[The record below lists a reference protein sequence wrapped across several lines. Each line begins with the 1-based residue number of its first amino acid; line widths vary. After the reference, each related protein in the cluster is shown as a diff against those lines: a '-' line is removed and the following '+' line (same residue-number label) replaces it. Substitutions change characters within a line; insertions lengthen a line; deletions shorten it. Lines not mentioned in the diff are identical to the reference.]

1 MNIIDY
7 IKTHKVYL
15 DGAMGSMLQEK
26 GFLDSKDTERL
37 NITHPDII
45 TDIHT
50 SYFNAGSNIIN
61 THTFGANSLKYNEQE
76 LDEIIKA
83 AVTNAKKA
91 RDKAISNNN
100 PQWIALDI
108 GPTGRMLAP
117 YGDLSFDE
125 AVNTFAQTITLGV
138 KYGVDLIYIETM
150 NDSYETKAAV
160 LAAKENCNLPV
171 FVTNSYG
178 EDGKLMTGASPEAM
192 VAMLEGLRV
201 DAIGVNCSFG
211 PKALEPIIM
220 KYIENTSIPIILKPN
235 AGLPQVI
242 NGQTVYD
249 INETDFAQHIS
260 SIIEKGVNIV
270 GGCCGTTPNYIKEL
284 VNECTGAIMQ
294 PFMPKSKTV
303 VSSYTH
309 AIEFDKTPI
318 LIGERINP
326 TGKKL
331 FKEALKNND
340 IDYILN
346 EGIKQQE
353 AGVHILD
360 VNVGLPEIDEVSM
373 LKKVILELQAI
384 INLPLQIDTSNV
396 DALEVALRYY
406 NGKPLINSV
415 NGKQES
421 MDAVFPLA
429 QKYGGV
435 IIALTLDEQGIPA
448 EAKDRLVIADKIIKE
463 AQKYGIERKDLI
475 FDPLAMAISA
485 DPHAGVET
493 LKAIDMLTHLLI
505 CKTSL
510 GVSNVSFGLPKRD
523 IINASYFTQALSKG
537 LSTAIINPFSNEIM
551 KAYYSYL
558 VLNGLDNNCKQYID
572 YAENLETLEASK
584 IQTVGNTT
592 TLNNTGSTIN
602 NSNLNNNSTNISNDN
617 INNCSTSNNQN
628 NNYTPLMRSIIK
640 GLKNEAATYTKEL
653 LETTQALDIINKEII
668 PGLDI
673 IGDEFENKRKYL
685 PQLLMSAEAAK
696 AAFNVIKEN
705 TSTEY
710 SIKKASFVLA
720 TVKGDIHDIGKNI
733 VKLLLENYSYEVID
747 LGKDVS
753 PEDIVKET
761 VNHYAP
767 FVGLSALM
775 TTTVPSMAETIKQLK
790 EKAPWCKIIVG
801 GAVLTKEYAL
811 EIGANYYAKDALDT
825 VKYCE
830 NTLQKNK
837 EKD

>member
-1 MNIIDY
+1 
-7 IKTHKVYL
+7 
-15 DGAMGSMLQEK
+15 
-26 GFLDSKDTERL
+26 
-37 NITHPDII
+37 
-45 TDIHT
+45 
-50 SYFNAGSNIIN
+50 
-61 THTFGANSLKYNEQE
+61 
-76 LDEIIKA
+76 
-83 AVTNAKKA
+83 
-91 RDKAISNNN
+91 
-100 PQWIALDI
+100 
-108 GPTGRMLAP
+108 
-117 YGDLSFDE
+117 
-125 AVNTFAQTITLGV
+125 
-138 KYGVDLIYIETM
+138 
-150 NDSYETKAAV
+150 
-160 LAAKENCNLPV
+160 
-171 FVTNSYG
+171 
-178 EDGKLMTGASPEAM
+178 
-192 VAMLEGLRV
+192 
-201 DAIGVNCSFG
+201 
-211 PKALEPIIM
+211 
-220 KYIENTSIPIILKPN
+220 
-235 AGLPQVI
+235 
-242 NGQTVYD
+242 
-249 INETDFAQHIS
+249 
-260 SIIEKGVNIV
+260 
-270 GGCCGTTPNYIKEL
+270 
-284 VNECTGAIMQ
+284 
-294 PFMPKSKTV
+294 
-303 VSSYTH
+303 
-309 AIEFDKTPI
+309 
-318 LIGERINP
+318 
-326 TGKKL
+326 
-331 FKEALKNND
+331 
-340 IDYILN
+340 
-346 EGIKQQE
+346 
-353 AGVHILD
+353 LD